1 MVDEKKIEKVNGV
14 LKTIVYSYDG
24 YDANLGSNLKF
35 NYTVTITGQR
45 PMISVG
51 EYYDHLIVDVN
62 IVEFNDEFTD
72 RVFNVLSKALKTK
85 RLSDLSLHTVNN
97 LRIEINDEFRYF
109 FDTKI
114 RIILWGI
121 YFSEGLIK
129 D

>member
-1 MVDEKKIEKVNGV
+1 MVDEKKIEKVNEV

-24 YDANLGSNLKF
+24 YDDYIGWNLKF
-35 NYTVTITGQR
+35 NYTITITGQR

-72 RVFNVLSKALKTK
+72 RVFNVLSNALKTK
-85 RLSDLSLHTVNN
+85 RLSDLSLHTVNH
-97 LRIEINDEFRYF
+97 LRREINDEFRYF
-109 FDTKI
+109 FDTDI

-129 D
+129 N

>member
-1 MVDEKKIEKVNGV
+1 MVDEKKIEKVNEV

-24 YDANLGSNLKF
+24 YEANLGTNLKF
-35 NYTVTITGQR
+35 NYTITITGQR
-45 PMISVG
+45 LMISVG

>member
-1 MVDEKKIEKVNGV
+1 MVDEKRIEKVNEV

-24 YDANLGSNLKF
+24 YDANIRSNLKF
-35 NYTVTITGQR
+35 NYSVTITGQK

-72 RVFNVLSKALKTK
+72 RLFNVLSEALKTK
-85 RLSDLSLHTVNN
+85 RLSELSLPTVHH
-97 LRIEINDEFRYF
+97 LRREIKDEFRYF
-109 FDTKI
+109 FDTDI
-114 RIILWGI
+114 RILLWGI